1 MRRITGRP
9 IGSRGSKRPS
19 LGEAILAARM
29 ARDWPQD
36 LCARQIGVTQGMINK
51 WEKGAMPNT
60 RHLPGILDALPE
72 LEGGLIQAIRESV
85 GRERGA

>member
-36 LCARQIGVTQGMINK
+36 RIEVAEAR
-51 WEKGAMPNT
+51 
-60 RHLPGILDALPE
+60 
-72 LEGGLIQAIRESV
+72 
-85 GRERGA
+85 